1 MSYLSGYR
9 LPRFLGLVLPSSAA
23 PSRPRPREGNGE
35 LAPKSGHD
43 MLDSIGNFEVWP
55 KVWKTM
61 KKCGFM
67 IFTHQT

>member
-43 MLDSIGNFEVWP
+43 MLVSIGNLEV
-55 KVWKTM
+55 
-61 KKCGFM
+61 
-67 IFTHQT
+67 